1 MNKQQIT
8 NNKHFDYAQCR
19 QQITNNK
26 QQITKLWFC
35 VNVLAFLVLF
45 PGIAR
50 TDEIP
55 EVESGENPVVFLAE
69 TGTLAEGDEVME
81 TRHLV
86 DRYTFAGNRDQG
98 VTITV
103 ESNSFNTGLLLFDS
117 QGNNIEYN
125 DNLSFNN
132 TNSRITT
139 TLPEDETYRV
149 VVLGI
154 DTESR
159 GSYNLLVRE
168 ATTKELKKAAADKLL
183 RQGNEQFQVNQFTA
197 AFQSWEQALRIYEEI
212 GDRSGVAK
220 SLGNLGIAYRSL
232 GEYNKAIDYLQQ
244 SLAITQEIGDRS
256 GVASSLINLGSA
268 YYSLEEYNKAIDYYQ
283 QSLAIT
289 QEIGDRS
296 GVANSLNNLGNA
308 YNSLG
313 EYNKAIDYYQ
323 QSLVIKKEIGA
334 RSGVANTLNNLGIA
348 YRSLGEYNKA
358 IDYYQQS
365 LAIFSEIGD
374 RSGVAF
380 SLNNLGIAYD
390 SLGEYNKAIDYLQQS
405 LVITQEIGARSG
417 VAYSLNNL
425 GIAYYSLGE
434 YNKAIDYYQQSLVI
448 KKEIGDRSGVANTL
462 NNLANAYNSL
472 GEYNKAIDYHQQSLA
487 ITQEIGARSSVSYS
501 LNNLANAYRSLGE
514 YNKAIDYYQ
523 QSLAIKKEIGA
534 RSGVASSL
542 NNLGNA
548 YNSLGEYHK
557 AIDYYQQSLVI
568 TQEIGDR
575 SGVASSL
582 GNLGSAY
589 YSLEEYNKAIDYH
602 QQSLVITQE
611 IGARS
616 GVASSL
622 MNLGSAYYF
631 LGEYNKAIDYYQQS
645 LAITQEI
652 GDRSGESSVL
662 NNLGATY
669 NDLNRYAEAEKTL
682 YQSIEIKESIREP
695 LSDRQQI
702 SIFETQASSYELLEL
717 ALIAQN
723 KTNEALE
730 ITERGKARA
739 LVGQLAPQSTS
750 SITIEEIQ
758 QLAQEK
764 QATLVEYSLGLNN
777 QLYIWVIQPDE
788 EIHFQSVDFT
798 AMKEQFKSKDDS
810 LIEFISSRHQKF
822 IDQKNKGD
830 RGDSQIE
837 FQPGDWVKFP
847 DDEENGFEEPW
858 QVVEY
863 NPHTNILKI
872 THPTFEGSIAIERSS
887 TEATKVDA
895 FPTAL
900 QQLHQLLIQPIAQYL
915 PTNPEEKVIF
925 IPHREMLLIPFAL
938 LQDQEKEYL
947 ISKHTIL
954 VTPGIQVLQELPS
967 VAKDNNNSALVVGNP
982 IMPIF
987 PGSDPPVQLKPLQ
1000 HAEEEARKI
1009 ANLFNTKPFLQEE
1022 ATISRII
1029 AEMQQARWI
1038 HFATHG
1044 LLGKKGLDYPG
1055 AIAFAPDGENQGYLT
1070 SNEIKDMN
1078 LKAELVVLSA
1088 CDTGSGEITG
1098 EGVNGLSRSFILAG
1112 VPTVVVSLWSVD
1124 DASTAELMIEFY
1136 ENYLN
1141 RGMEKSKAL
1150 RKAMLSMMKKY
1161 RENPKLWGGFIVVGE
1176 G

>member
-1 MNKQQIT
+1 MKKQQTTNNKQQTT
-8 NNKHFDYAQCR
+8 NNKQPT
-19 QQITNNK
+19 TNNQ

-81 TRHLV
+81 TGHLF
-86 DRYTFAGNRDQG
+86 DSYTFAGNRDQG
-98 VTITV
+98 VTITL
-103 ESNSFNTGLLLFDS
+103 ESDNFDTGLLLFDS
-117 QGNNIEYN
+117 QGNRIESN
-125 DNLSFNN
+125 DDISFNN

-139 TLPEDETYRV
+139 TLPEDETYIV

-154 DTESR
+154 DAESR

-183 RQGNEQFQVNQFTA
+183 RQGNEQFKTSQFTA

-220 SLGNLGIAYRSL
+220 SLGNLGVAYDSL
-232 GEYNKAIDYLQQ
+232 GEYNKAIDYHQQ
-244 SLAITQEIGDRS
+244 SLAITQEIGNRSGVANSLMGLGNAYLYIGEYNKAIDYYQQSLVIKREISDRS
-256 GVASSLINLGSA
+256 GVAKSLGNLGNA
-268 YYSLEEYNKAIDYYQ
+268 YYSLGEYNKAIDYYQ
-283 QSLAIT
+283 QSLAIKR
-289 QEIGDRS
+289 EIGDRS

-313 EYNKAIDYYQ
+313 EYNKAIDYHQQSLAIMKEIGDRSGVAKSLGNLGVAYDSLGEYNKAIDYHQQSLAITQEIGNRSGVANSLMGLGNAYLYIGEYNKAIDYYQ
-323 QSLVIKKEIGA
+323 QSLVIKREISD
-334 RSGVANTLNNLGIA
+334 RSGVAKSLGNLGNA
-348 YRSLGEYNKA
+348 YYSLGEYNKA

-365 LAIFSEIGD
+365 LAIKREIGD
-374 RSGVAF
+374 RSGVAS
-380 SLNNLGIAYD
+380 SLDNLGIAYD
-390 SLGEYNKAIDYLQQS
+390 SLGEYNKAIDYHQQS
-405 LVITQEIGARSG
+405 LVIKKEIGDRSG
-417 VAYSLNNL
+417 VAYSLGNL
-425 GIAYYSLGE
+425 GNAYSSLGE

-448 KKEIGDRSGVANTL
+448 KKEIGDRSG
-462 NNLANAYNSL
+462 
-472 GEYNKAIDYHQQSLA
+472 I
-487 ITQEIGARSSVSYS
+487 
-501 LNNLANAYRSLGE
+501 
-514 YNKAIDYYQ
+514 
-523 QSLAIKKEIGA
+523 
-534 RSGVASSL
+534 ASSL

-548 YNSLGEYHK
+548 YYSQGEYNK

-582 GNLGSAY
+582 NNLGNVY
-589 YSLEEYNKAIDYH
+589 DSLGEYNKAIDYH
-602 QQSLVITQE
+602 QQSLAIMRE
-611 IGARS
+611 IS
-616 GVASSL
+616 
-622 MNLGSAYYF
+622 
-631 LGEYNKAIDYYQQS
+631 
-645 LAITQEI
+645 
-652 GDRSGESSVL
+652 DRSGESTSL

-669 NDLNRYAEAEKTL
+669 NKLNRYAEAETTL
-682 YQSIEIKESIREP
+682 YQSIEISESIREP
-695 LSDRQQI
+695 LPDRQQI
-702 SIFETQASSYELLEL
+702 SIFETQTSSYQLLEDT
-717 ALIAQN
+717 LIAQN
-723 KTNEALE
+723 KTNAALE
-730 ITERGKARA
+730 IAERGKARA
-739 LVGQLAPQSTS
+739 LVEQLAPQSTS

-758 QLAQEK
+758 QLAREK
-764 QATLVEYSLGLNN
+764 QATLVEYSLGFNN
-777 QLYIWVIQPDE
+777 QLYIWVIQPTG

-798 AMKEQFKSKDDS
+798 TMGEQFKSKNDS
-810 LIEFISSRHQKF
+810 LREFISSRRQKF
-822 IDQKNKGD
+822 IDQKTRGD

-847 DDEENGFEEPW
+847 DDEEKGFEEPW
-858 QVVEY
+858 QVVEH
-863 NPHTNILKI
+863 NPQTNKLKV
-872 THPTFEGSIAIERSS
+872 THPRFDGSIAIERSS
-887 TEATKVDA
+887 TEATKVDV

-982 IMPIF
+982 IMPII
-987 PGSDPPVQLKPLQ
+987 PGSDPPVQLIPLE

-1009 ANLFNTKPFLQEE
+1009 ANFFKTKPFLKED
-1022 ATISRII
+1022 ATITRII

-1124 DASTAELMIEFY
+1124 DASTAELMIGFY

-1141 RGMEKSKAL
+1141 QGMSKSKAL
-1150 RKAMLSMMKKY
+1150 REAMLSMMKKY
-1161 RENPKLWGGFIVVGE
+1161 PENPKLWGGFIVVGE